1 MKINQSI
8 FEDEKR
14 GQRIGYGSKTSKGDM
29 SHRNL
34 SLLRTFQKTH
44 HPRYIYIRKR
54 TPSSL
59 CLRTTAS
66 NPSATWDACNPIV
79 YLVGMLIRKYTTSSE
94 SIFDRRKF
102 CDLEIEAVFDEN
114 FPWSKA
120 SSRVHWKCM
129 YVSQNDERWTYT
141 SNVLSLKM
149 IWGYERNN
157 SDPFHSINR
166 WHPSPAAAMLSNV
179 QCAMWNGTNSSIANR
194 RWCILSMD
202 PFDDA
207 CIGEILMQLQDT
219 EVGASTLFFY
229 YA

>member
-44 HPRYIYIRKR
+44 HPRYIYIRKG
-54 TPSSL
+54 TSSSL

-141 SNVLSLKM
+141 SNVLSLKWYGDM
-149 IWGYERNN
+149 KEIIRI
-157 SDPFHSINR
+157 HSI
-166 WHPSPAAAMLSNV
+166 PSIVDIPRLLLQCCPMCNV
-179 QCAMWNGTNSSIANR
+179 QCETEQTPRLPIG
-194 RWCILSMD
+194 
-202 PFDDA
+202 DDA
-207 CIGEILMQLQDT
+207 YSLWTLLMMPVL
-219 EVGASTLFFY
+219 GKS
-229 YA
+229 